1 LQRRSVAANG
11 DAFMS
16 HAAGRLHRA
25 LAAGLA
31 GAALSGCS
39 GGVLT
44 PAGPVGSAE
53 RLILFDSLAI
63 MLAIVV
69 PTILAT
75 LAFAWWWRAGN
86 AKAVRRPDFAYSGR
100 VELLVWSIPALTI
113 LFLGGIAWI
122 SSHELDPGKPL
133 ASAQGVKPLEVQV
146 VSLDWKW
153 LFIYPQQGVASIN
166 RLVIPTGAPVHFTL
180 TSATVMNAFMAPS
193 LGSQIYTM
201 SGMATQLNLQ
211 ADRPGRYEGLSAHLS
226 GDGFSDM
233 RFFVDAVPPAGFAA
247 WVNGARAAGPA
258 LDEAAYR
265 GLLKQSVPKG
275 PYTYRDVR
283 PGLFDAVVRLDLPPG
298 EGPPAGTPHPVAPS
312 ANGS

>member
-1 LQRRSVAANG
+1 MSQVVAPLRRLSAIAPAV
-11 DAFMS
+11 
-16 HAAGRLHRA
+16 L
-25 LAAGLA
+25 LA
-31 GAALSGCS
+31 GCS

-44 PAGPVGSAE
+44 PAGPVGASE

-69 PTILAT
+69 PTIVAT
-75 LAFAWWWRAGN
+75 LAFAWWWREGN
-86 AKAVRRPDFAYSGR
+86 TKARRRPDFAYSGR

-133 ASAQGVKPLEVQV
+133 ASARGQKPLEVQV

-180 TSATVMNAFMAPS
+180 TSASVMNAFMAPS

-211 ADRPGRYEGLSAHLS
+211 ADRPGSYEGLSAHLS

-233 RFFVDAVPPAGFAA
+233 RFIVDAMPRDRFAA
-247 WVNGARAAGPA
+247 WVNGARATGPA
-258 LDEAAYR
+258 LDDVAYR
-265 GLLKQSVPKG
+265 GLLKQYVPKG

-283 PGLFDAVVRLDLPPG
+283 PGLFDAVVRLELPPG
-298 EGPPAGTPHPVAPS
+298 EGPPQGVPHPTPKIAASKIAAPKIAS
-312 ANGS
+312 NGS